1 MFDIVTLKRIG
12 KKLLSKEQTIAVAES
27 VTAGMFQLA
36 LSTLP
41 DATKFFQGGITT
53 YNLGQKYKHLHV
65 EPIHAQAVNCVSPMV
80 AAQMALSVLQLFQS
94 DWGIAMT
101 GYATP
106 VPESGNKVFAYFAVA
121 RAGRIKLKGKMIPKE
136 KTPLKIQEEYI
147 SVVCKRLVATL

>member
-1 MFDIVTLKRIG
+1 MFDTVTLKRIG
-12 KKLLSKEQTIAVAES
+12 KKLLAKEQTIAVAES

-80 AAQMALSVLQLFQS
+80 ATQMALSVLPLFQS
-94 DWGIAMT
+94 DWSIAVT

-106 VPESGNKVFAYFAVA
+106 VPESGNKVFAYFPVA
-121 RAGRIKLKGKMIPKE
+121 RAGRIKLNGKIIPKE

-147 SVVCKRLVATL
+147 SVVCKRLVAIL